1 MIGNLDLD
9 FEIWILESAIK
20 RKIQKQILPPR
31 NLSSGW
37 ISTKRSKIQ
46 ISLISFLPFDW
57 EIGKKDLQNYSCE
70 QQSSFCYA
78 CACKAI
84 VHKDSFFKSSF
95 EFPKMVER
103 KLQKKISPKSKS
115 VAQLLG
121 CTDCIV
127 SF

>member
-57 EIGKKDLQNYSCE
+57 EIGNSICKTTLVN
-70 QQSSFCYA
+70 SS
-78 CACKAI
+78 
-84 VHKDSFFKSSF
+84 
-95 EFPKMVER
+95 
-103 KLQKKISPKSKS
+103 
-115 VAQLLG
+115 LLFA
-121 CTDCIV
+121 TREHARPLFIRTV
-127 SF
+127 F